1 MKASRIGE
9 DYICL
14 EWRPPKNDGG
24 AKITKYIIKKRK
36 DKKDEWE
43 RVMTV
48 DGYQTSFKVTSLT
61 KNVGYYFNITA
72 ENKVGVGKPC
82 ETVGAI
88 ITQREASKYVCFIF
102 VEAARVISN
111 KMKCYFRLE

>member
-1 MKASRIGE
+1 MPPGQPAYLKASRIGE

-14 EWRPPKNDGG
+14 DWKSPKSDGG

-43 RVMTV
+43 RVTTV
-48 DGYQTSFKVTSLT
+48 DGYHTSYKVTGLR
-61 KNVGYYFNITA
+61 KNVGYYFNIAA
-72 ENKVGVGKPC
+72 ENKIGVGKPC

-88 ITQREASKYVCFIF
+88 ITQREASKYFFYICVNCKNYIF
-102 VEAARVISN
+102 
-111 KMKCYFRLE
+111 